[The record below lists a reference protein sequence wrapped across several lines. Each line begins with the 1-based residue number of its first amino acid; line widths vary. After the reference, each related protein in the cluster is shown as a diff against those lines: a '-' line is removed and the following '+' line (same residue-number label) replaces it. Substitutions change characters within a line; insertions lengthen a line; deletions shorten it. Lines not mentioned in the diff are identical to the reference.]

1 MITKTAPPITT
12 ESKASAADSAAL
24 HKLADDYYN
33 WRNENYPVASSEA
46 GLHTWDN
53 RLTDYSAAKIAER
66 AQHVRKLLDQVRA
79 MKTEKWAKDDR
90 IDWLLFRSQLEEVDF
105 GERVLKFEQTNP
117 LTYVSECSSAIFSL
131 LKKEYDTPAK
141 PCAFRRPR
149 DSKRCRRCSRKRRRI
164 CRNR

>member
-1 MITKTAPPITT
+1 
-12 ESKASAADSAAL
+12 ESKVSAADSAAL

-33 WRNENYPVASSEA
+33 WRNENYPVSSSEA

-90 IDWLLFRSQLEEVDF
+90 IDWLLFRAQVEEVDF
-105 GERVLKFEQTNP
+105 GERVLKFEQR
-117 LTYVSECSSAIFSL
+117 SE
-131 LKKEYDTPAK
+131 E
-141 PCAFRRPR
+141 RRVG
-149 DSKRCRRCSRKRRRI
+149 K
-164 CRNR
+164 